1 MMMSD
6 AREDGTSINGEYGIR
21 TSNEKQSGEA
31 AEGRG
36 DAARRGASVRPVA
49 RAHDIPPNQLFHWRK
64 LYREGLLGTEAESAA
79 GSGLV
84 AVRIVGEQQPGAKQ
98 ERQSQVDQMVI
109 RSNVGSIQIKRIR
122 DG

>member
-1 MMMSD
+1 M
-6 AREDGTSINGEYGIR
+6 
-21 TSNEKQSGEA
+21 
-31 AEGRG
+31 
-36 DAARRGASVRPVA
+36 RPVA

-109 RSNVGSIQIKRIR
+109 RSNVGTIQIETDKGRLIIQGAVDPATLGVVLER
-122 DG
+122 LLG